1 MKAFWKSL
9 TIWFNGVVGSLA
21 MLLPDLMVQLPT
33 LREYVPDDIYRW
45 LFMVVVVGNVIIR
58 ARTHT
63 AIGVRDA

>member
-1 MKAFWKSL
+1 
-9 TIWFNGVVGSLA
+9 

-33 LREYVPDDIYRW
+33 MREYVPDDIYRW